1 MGLAEMSALFLWGE
15 FNMMEILEDRFF
27 NKYRWKSGYECLNL
41 RNIEEPPEW
50 YSGNEIEWLQEL
62 TTFIYL
68 YSQEWN
74 EIYQEYINIVQKN
87 DIRGNYTLHYYRD
100 DEGYLRK
107 YGEPDIL
114 LKISITGEDTTVRK
128 LLKQV
133 KWLEIMTIE
142 EYLQYVQTN
151 KQERK
156 KYIPEISARVQQ
168 YLDIF
173 NGSEECGLEAQ
184 IAFVSSP
191 DVSSFKSH
199 DIFIDPLNE
208 TYFIL

>member
-1 MGLAEMSALFLWGE
+1 
-15 FNMMEILEDRFF
+15 MMEILEDRFF

-50 YSGNEIEWLQEL
+50 YSENEIEWVQEL

-74 EIYQEYINIVQKN
+74 KIYQEYINIVQKN
-87 DIRGNYTLHYYRD
+87 GIQGNHTLHYYRD

-107 YGEPDIL
+107 HGEPDIFL
-114 LKISITGEDTTVRK
+114 EISIMGEDTSVRK

-133 KWLEIMTIE
+133 KWLKILTIE
-142 EYLQYVQTN
+142 EYLRYVQLN
-151 KQERK
+151 KQERER
-156 KYIPEISARVQQ
+156 YITEIRERVQQ

-173 NGSEECGLEAQ
+173 IDSEGCRLEAQ
-184 IAFVSSP
+184 ITFITSP
-191 DVSSFKSH
+191 DVSTFTGH

>member
-1 MGLAEMSALFLWGE
+1 
-15 FNMMEILEDRFF
+15 MEILEDRFF

-50 YSGNEIEWLQEL
+50 YSENEIEWVQEL

-74 EIYQEYINIVQKN
+74 KIYQEYINIVQKN
-87 DIRGNYTLHYYRD
+87 GIQGNHTLHYYRD

-107 YGEPDIL
+107 HGEPDIFL
-114 LKISITGEDTTVRK
+114 EISIMGEDTSVRK

-133 KWLEIMTIE
+133 KWLKILTIE
-142 EYLQYVQTN
+142 EYLRYVQLN
-151 KQERK
+151 KQERER
-156 KYIPEISARVQQ
+156 YITEIRERVQQ

-173 NGSEECGLEAQ
+173 IDSEGCRLEAQ
-184 IAFVSSP
+184 ITFITSP
-191 DVSSFKSH
+191 DVSTFTGH

>member
-1 MGLAEMSALFLWGE
+1 
-15 FNMMEILEDRFF
+15 MMEILEDRFF

-87 DIRGNYTLHYYRD
+87 DIRGNHTLHYYRD

-107 YGEPDIL
+107 HGEPDIFL
-114 LKISITGEDTTVRK
+114 EISIMGEDTAVRK

-142 EYLQYVQTN
+142 EYLQYVQMN

-156 KYIPEISARVQQ
+156 KYIPEISARVQR

-191 DVSSFKSH
+191 DVSSFNSH